1 MAEQKGHKMGYWV
14 TRSLGMAAG
23 LLLVLALLAYTLDLV
38 FLPPPSGHSS
48 DWAPHWRAYSALWN
62 FAEQVGRSGLREGLF
77 PSVIRRFDDDGLPA
91 FLPWVVLGLCMGI
104 LTLVS
109 LFFVNVLG
117 AEPARRQEAHSRE
130 PALGPVEPPHHD
142 ARKTVQEAP
151 LPAPPASIRVAPAS
165 LGGVFAR
172 GLEQKLYDSEKAL
185 ALATQSLEDLRR
197 AAVNLVLD
205 PTAAQVNQ
213 DLKEVH
219 DALDELEMAF
229 EQLRGQQHALM
240 ANLAQFTG
248 HSATRESQTN

>member
-1 MAEQKGHKMGYWV
+1 MAEEKGHMLGYWV

-23 LLLVLALLAYTLDLV
+23 LLLVFAALAYALDLV
-38 FLPPPSGHSS
+38 FLPPPSGNSS
-48 DWAPHWRAYSALWN
+48 DWAPHWRAYSALWD

-91 FLPWVVLGLCMGI
+91 FLPWVVLGLCLGI

-109 LFFVNVLG
+109 LFLANVLG
-117 AEPARRQEAHSRE
+117 SAPATPQEAHGRE
-130 PALGPVEPPHHD
+130 PALGPVAPPRHQERRI
-142 ARKTVQEAP
+142 AQEAP
-151 LPAPPASIRVAPAS
+151 LPAPPASIRVAPAV
-165 LGGVFAR
+165 GGSTFAR

-205 PTAAQVNQ
+205 PTVAEVNE

-219 DALDELEMAF
+219 DALDALEMAF

-240 ANLAQFTG
+240 ANLGQLTG
-248 HSATRESQTN
+248 YSATRESQTK

>member
-1 MAEQKGHKMGYWV
+1 MGFWV

-23 LLLVLALLAYTLDLV
+23 LLLLLAVLAYALDLV
-38 FLPPPSGHSS
+38 FLPPTSGQAS

-77 PSVIRRFDDDGLPA
+77 PSAIRRFDDDGMPA

-104 LTLVS
+104 LTLGS
-109 LFFVNVLG
+109 LFLVNALG
-117 AEPARRQEAHSRE
+117 GEPATPQEAHSRE
-130 PALGPVEPPHHD
+130 PALGPVEPPLD
-142 ARKTVQEAP
+142 KGRIAQEAP
-151 LPAPPASIRVAPAS
+151 LPTPPVSIRVAPAA
-165 LGGVFAR
+165 GGGAFSR
-172 GLEQKLYDSEKAL
+172 GLEQRLYDSEQAL

-205 PTAAQVNQ
+205 PTVAQVNQ

-229 EQLRGQQHALM
+229 DRLRGQQHALM
-240 ANLAQFTG
+240 ASLAQ
-248 HSATRESQTN
+248 SQGQPSL

>member
-1 MAEQKGHKMGYWV
+1 MGFWV

-23 LLLVLALLAYTLDLV
+23 LLLLLAALAYALDLV
-38 FLPPPSGHSS
+38 FLPPTAGQSS

-77 PSVIRRFDDDGLPA
+77 PSVIRQFDDDGMPA

-104 LTLVS
+104 LTLAS
-109 LFFVNVLG
+109 LFLVNVMG
-117 AEPARRQEAHSRE
+117 GEPAARQEAHSRE
-130 PALGPVEPPHHD
+130 PALGPVAPEHVEPRAAP
-142 ARKTVQEAP
+142 AAP
-151 LPAPPASIRVAPAS
+151 LPAPPASIRVAPTT
-165 LGGVFAR
+165 GGSTFAR

-205 PTAAQVNQ
+205 PTVAQVNQ

-240 ANLAQFTG
+240 ANLVQSKEQ
-248 HSATRESQTN
+248 SAR

>member
-1 MAEQKGHKMGYWV
+1 MGFWV

-23 LLLVLALLAYTLDLV
+23 LLLLFAALAYALDLV
-38 FLPPPSGHSS
+38 FLPPTPGQSS

-62 FAEQVGRSGLREGLF
+62 FAEQVGRSGLREGFF
-77 PSVIRRFDDDGLPA
+77 PSVIRRFDDDGMPA

-109 LFFVNVLG
+109 LFLVNVMG
-117 AEPARRQEAHSRE
+117 GEPAMPQEAHSRE
-130 PALGPVEPPHHD
+130 PALGPVEPPPD
-142 ARKTVQEAP
+142 QGRITREPP
-151 LPAPPASIRVAPAS
+151 LPFPPVSIRVAPATGS
-165 LGGVFAR
+165 GTFTR
-172 GLEQKLYDSEKAL
+172 GLEQKLYDSEQAL

-205 PTAAQVNQ
+205 PTVAQVNQ

-229 EQLRGQQHALM
+229 DKLRGQQHALM
-240 ANLAQFTG
+240 ASLAQ
-248 HSATRESQTN
+248 SQGQPSR